1 MTRQVYMDHMATT
14 PVLPE
19 VLEAMLPYF
28 TQHFGNPASLHS
40 WGDAAREAMEA
51 SRAQVAAFVGA
62 RPEEIIFTGSGTEAN
77 NMAIKGLAQA
87 QEKKGRHIVV
97 SAIEHFSVLQAART
111 MEKRGFEVTLVPVD
125 ADGVVSPDAV
135 AASLRPDT
143 VLVSVMLAN
152 PEVGT
157 VEPVKEIAAVVKNHG
172 AIMHADAVAAAGQI
186 PVNVGELRADA
197 LSLAANQFY
206 GPKGVGALYLRRGV
220 RIIPL
225 MDGGVQEGGRRPG
238 TDNVPGIVGMGRA
251 AELAQAR
258 LPQYAEYLR
267 SLRDRL
273 FAGTPAAV
281 EHTLITGHRQQRLPG
296 HASFCVQFIEGEA
309 MLMLL
314 DARGV
319 ACSSGSACTSR
330 ALKTSHVLTAMNVPA
345 EIAQGSLVFSLGLDN
360 SAEDVDH
367 VIEVLPAVV
376 QQLRQMSPLWDKFLK
391 GKKEGS

>member
-1 MTRQVYMDHMATT
+1 MATT
-14 PVLPE
+14 PLLPE

-40 WGDAAREAMEA
+40 WGDAAREAVEA
-51 SRAQVAAFVGA
+51 SRAQVAAFIGA
-62 RPEEIIFTGSGTEAN
+62 RPEEIVFTGSGTEAN

-125 ADGVVSPDAV
+125 ADGLVSPAAV

-157 VEPVKEIAAVVKNHG
+157 IEPVREIATVVKEHG
-172 AIMHADAVAAAGQI
+172 AIMHTDAVAAAGQI
-186 PVNVGELRADA
+186 PINVEELGVDA
-197 LSLAANQFY
+197 LSLAACQFY

-220 RIIPL
+220 RLIPL

-251 AELAQAR
+251 AALAPAR
-258 LPQYAEYLR
+258 LPQYAEHLQ
-267 SLRDRL
+267 SLRERL
-273 FAGTPAAV
+273 FTGITASV
-281 EHTLITGHRQQRLPG
+281 EHILITGHRQQRLPG
-296 HASFCVQFIEGEA
+296 HASFCVRFIEGEA

-345 EIAQGSLVFSLGLDN
+345 ETAQGSLVFSLGLDN
-360 SAEDVDH
+360 TAEDVDH
-367 VIEVLPAVV
+367 VVEVLPPVV
-376 QQLRQMSPLWDKFLK
+376 QRLRQMSPLWDKFLK

>member
-1 MTRQVYMDHMATT
+1 MDHMATT
-14 PVLPE
+14 PLLPE

-40 WGDAAREAMEA
+40 WGDAAREAVEA
-51 SRAQVAAFVGA
+51 SRAQVAAFIGA
-62 RPEEIIFTGSGTEAN
+62 RPEEIVFTGSGTEAN

-125 ADGVVSPDAV
+125 ADGLVSPAAV

-157 VEPVKEIAAVVKNHG
+157 IEPVREIATVVKEHG
-172 AIMHADAVAAAGQI
+172 AIMHTDAVAAAGQI
-186 PVNVGELRADA
+186 PINVEELGVDA
-197 LSLAANQFY
+197 LSLAACQFY

-220 RIIPL
+220 RLIPL

-251 AELAQAR
+251 AALAPAR
-258 LPQYAEYLR
+258 LPQYAEHLQ
-267 SLRDRL
+267 SLRERL
-273 FAGTPAAV
+273 FTGITASV
-281 EHTLITGHRQQRLPG
+281 EHILITGHRQQRLPG
-296 HASFCVQFIEGEA
+296 HASFCVRFIEGEA

-345 EIAQGSLVFSLGLDN
+345 ETAQGSLVFSLGLDN
-360 SAEDVDH
+360 TAEDVDH
-367 VIEVLPAVV
+367 VVEVLPPVV
-376 QQLRQMSPLWDKFLK
+376 QRLRQMSPLWDKFLK